1 MEIIIVGGG
10 KVGVTLVEQ
19 LSREGHNITLIDR
32 DGDKLQRIANTFDVM
47 GVAGNGASYSTQ
59 MEAGVETADLL
70 VAVTGSDELNLL
82 CCLFAKKAGNCQT
95 IARVCGIHGDRPYP
109 EVSVSH
115 TDRHVCQG
123 KGGAVK
129 IQNLSGIS
137 FGSDEDHRYQ
147 RKIPL

>member
-70 VAVTGSDELNLL
+70 VAVTGSDLSL
-82 CCLFAKKAGNCQT
+82 
-95 IARVCGIHGDRPYP
+95 IH
-109 EVSVSH
+109 
-115 TDRHVCQG
+115 
-123 KGGAVK
+123 
-129 IQNLSGIS
+129 I
-137 FGSDEDHRYQ
+137 
-147 RKIPL
+147 